1 MIDDPHVSTPLV
13 SPASEILSFL
23 TSFSRKLDGATDA
36 EILHASIIEAF
47 SHLTHSST
55 IALWSANLRRME
67 YKRQA
72 CSGLDCRSLPSTLPA
87 SPVLTHALSSHA
99 DILDCEGVRSSF
111 PPEDASV
118 FNAILDTC
126 HSNVIVPL
134 KSECRPVGFCTLR
147 AAGWEALHAPA
158 VAAPLL
164 LAAQMSASALQR
176 WLVKEGERR
185 SQTLLRRT
193 DRLRSLE
200 IMAGGFA
207 HEIRNPLTSIKT
219 FVQLAPERRED
230 ARFIREFSRIAVQ
243 DIHRIEHLLEEI
255 MDYARYIVPTPTEE
269 DVNELV
275 SSCLSF
281 IAVKASSRSIQ
292 VRTNLAE
299 GLPPLLLDRQQIKQ
313 ALINLLVNALEAVQE
328 YSKEIAVRTFL
339 GRRPEGDGGVCI
351 EVRDDGRGIP
361 AEHLDHIFDPFFTTQ
376 HSNGSGDLRGLGLTI
391 AHQIV
396 REHQGDLTVESTEGL
411 GSTFHLFL
419 PIGFRH
425 PSVLDHTGAT

>member
-1 MIDDPHVSTPLV
+1 MRDNPRVSTPVV

-23 TSFSRKLDGATDA
+23 TGFSQKLDGATDA
-36 EILHASIIEAF
+36 DTLHASIIEAF
-47 SHLTHSST
+47 AHITHSPSV
-55 IALWSANLRRME
+55 ALWSANVRRMV
-67 YKRQA
+67 YQRRA
-72 CSGLDCRSLPSTLPA
+72 CIGSDCGSLPDTLAA
-87 SPVLTHALSSHA
+87 SPALTHALSSHG
-99 DILDCEGVRSSF
+99 DILDREEARSSF
-111 PPEDASV
+111 PPEEASA

-134 KSECRPVGFCTLR
+134 RSERRAVGFCTLR
-147 AAGWEALHAPA
+147 MADCAGLHQPS

-164 LAAQMSASALQR
+164 LAAQMSAGALRR
-176 WLVKEGERR
+176 WVVKEDERR
-185 SQTLLRRT
+185 SQALLRRT

-200 IMAGGFA
+200 IIAGGFA

-230 ARFIREFSRIAVQ
+230 ARFIGEFSRIAVQ

-255 MDYARYIVPTPTEE
+255 MDYARYILPTPTEE

-292 VRTNLAE
+292 IRTTLAE

-313 ALINLLVNALEAVQE
+313 ALINLLVNALEAAQE
-328 YSKEIAVRTFL
+328 HSKEISVRTFI
-339 GRRPEGDGGVCI
+339 GRRPEGDRGVCI
-351 EVRDDGRGIP
+351 EVRDDGKGIP
-361 AEHLDHIFDPFFTTQ
+361 AEHLDHIFDPFFTTE
-376 HSNGSGDLRGLGLTI
+376 HSNGAGDLRGLGLTI

-396 REHQGDLTVESTEGL
+396 REHQGDLTVESREGL
-411 GSTFHLFL
+411 GSTFCLFL
-419 PIGFRH
+419 PIGIRH
-425 PSVLDHTGAT
+425 PSVSDHTGAT